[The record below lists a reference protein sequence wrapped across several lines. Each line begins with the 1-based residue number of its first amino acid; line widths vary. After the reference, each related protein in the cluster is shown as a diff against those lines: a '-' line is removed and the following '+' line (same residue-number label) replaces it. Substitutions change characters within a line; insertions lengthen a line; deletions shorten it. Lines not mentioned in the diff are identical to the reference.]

1 MEHHAD
7 DPIGRLEAFVGE
19 WSMVAEFEDIAP
31 SDSGAR
37 VVFEWM
43 QGKRFLTERW
53 EVPDLDPLN
62 MPAAVPGVDG
72 GRGAWAWGS
81 GSRPGVQS
89 TNVGQ
94 AQRIAATHLPELD
107 PQSRATVERVIDLIL
122 DVLPDAQHGRKW
134 DRLTFTRAGDWHH
147 WICAISS
154 SKRSIKLVIHKG
166 ALLADPHGLMEGE
179 GRYSRSI
186 ALRSPE
192 QIDADVLAPILREAA
207 IRQTE
212 M

>member
-1 MEHHAD
+1 VSEQEQ
-7 DPIGRLEAFVGE
+7 IV
-19 WSMVAEFEDIAP
+19 
-31 SDSGAR
+31 
-37 VVFEWM
+37 
-43 QGKRFLTERW
+43 
-53 EVPDLDPLN
+53 
-62 MPAAVPGVDG
+62 
-72 GRGAWAWGS
+72 
-81 GSRPGVQS
+81 
-89 TNVGQ
+89 
-94 AQRIAATHLPELD
+94 ATHLPQLD
-107 PQSRATVERVIDLIL
+107 ERSRATAERLIDLIL
-122 DVLPDAQHGRKW
+122 DVLPDAQHERKW

-147 WICAISS
+147 WICAVSS
-154 SKRSIKLVIHKG
+154 SKRSVKLVIHKG